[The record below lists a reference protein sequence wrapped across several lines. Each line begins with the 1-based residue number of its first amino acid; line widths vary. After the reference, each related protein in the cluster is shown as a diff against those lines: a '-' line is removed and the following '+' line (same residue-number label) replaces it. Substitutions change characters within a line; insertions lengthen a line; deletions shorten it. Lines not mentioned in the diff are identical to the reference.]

1 MFRAFFIFST
11 ISFFVIPHFAYAI
24 LPPDIIFN
32 VGYQFVQF
40 FSVIALVVGGVAG
53 SVVVLL
59 QPHINFIREHVY
71 KIIGSLFVIVAMS
84 VLGIFLLQEL
94 ANKKKYLEQIEAL
107 NERVEEATRVVS
119 TVSTST
125 NAYAT
130 STNSDNAWEKLDDA
144 RRLFMSDT
152 LFLYGN
158 NAGSPFYLEID
169 LNRRQVPNGTFMHYY
184 YTVGSFD
191 DLDKHD
197 YDLIYSSSTVPVSTK
212 SVQSLI
218 LLPFSDLSTRQEYQ
232 GAIKFDETLITF
244 TAANLQG
251 DFMTRNSPTYTRHQ
265 SVGDGIVTYNDK
277 KILVH
282 VLAEGIHSS
291 DFNKSVFFE
300 GSDEIVSET
309 RQFVLWDNEGNFYMI
324 DQSNVVSDTPEYP
337 SHTWLLYKN
346 HKSNYTKKSFTSNIT
361 SQSVLGRPETEW
373 SITAPDFN
381 DATIKLSL
389 LKYIDDGDSQ
399 TRMRALVSG
408 TVTDSNGQREINGF
422 AFIIK

>member
-1 MFRAFFIFST
+1 
-11 ISFFVIPHFAYAI
+11 VIT
-24 LPPDIIFN
+24 L
-32 VGYQFVQF
+32 
-40 FSVIALVVGGVAG
+40 VIGGVAG

-59 QPHINFIREHVY
+59 QPHINFIREHLY
-71 KIIGSLFVIVAMS
+71 KIIGSLFVIVVTS
-84 VLGIFLLQEL
+84 ILGVFLLQEL
-94 ANKKKYLEQIEAL
+94 ANKKIYLGQIEAL
-107 NERVEEATRVVS
+107 NEQVKEATRVVS

-130 STNSDNAWEKLDDA
+130 STNSDDAWEKLDDA

-152 LFLYGN
+152 IFLYGN

-184 YTVGSFD
+184 YTIGSFD

-244 TAANLQG
+244 MALNLQG

-265 SVGDGIVTYNDK
+265 SVGDGVVTYNDK
-277 KILVH
+277 KIPVH

-291 DFNKSVFFE
+291 DFNKSIFFE

-309 RQFVLWDNEGNFYMI
+309 RQFVLWDNEENFYMI
-324 DQSNVVSDTPEYP
+324 DQSNVVSDIPEYP

-346 HKSNYTKKSFTSNIT
+346 HKSNYTKKGFTSNIT

-373 SITAPDFN
+373 LITAPDFN